1 MAKKRKYPLWLKII
15 IGMLLGIVWGLIA
28 SRTGLEK
35 FTTDW
40 IKPWGTIFIKL
51 LKLVAVPLIFV
62 SLVKGIT
69 SVTDISKL
77 GRIGLKTVALYVVT
91 TVIAIILGLLL
102 VNAIKPGNSFSQ
114 EKREQFQAQ
123 YQQSIKEKED
133 VAADLKKGSPLFFFE
148 EMVPDNIIKAAGD
161 NTKMLQIIFFS
172 LLFSI
177 AMIILEAKK
186 IEVVKDLF
194 DGLNEIILKIVDII
208 MMFAPIGVF
217 SLLSSLI
224 TDFSGDADLFI
235 ALGKYAAL
243 TFFGILA
250 LVFTLYPLI
259 LKIFTRIRVK
269 DFYRAMLPAQM
280 VAFSTS
286 SSAATLPVTLK
297 QCTEKLKI
305 SEGVAN
311 FVLPVGVTINMNGTS
326 FYQAV
331 SAVFIAQVFGLD
343 LTVGQQLTIILT
355 ATLASIGTP
364 GVPGGAI
371 IMLVIVLTTVG
382 IPAEGLALIMGI
394 ERPLD
399 MMRTVANITG
409 DAAVATIV
417 ASSEDEIGSD
427 DNQDQIRETSME

>member
-1 MAKKRKYPLWLKII
+1 MEKKRKFPLWLKII
-15 IGMLLGIVWGLIA
+15 IGMILGIIWGLFA
-28 SRTGLEK
+28 VRVGLEK

-77 GRIGLKTVALYVVT
+77 GRIGVKTVGLYVIT
-91 TVIAIILGLLL
+91 TVISIIIGLVV
-102 VNAIKPGNSFSQ
+102 VNAVKPGNSFS
-114 EKREQFQAQ
+114 EAKRAEFQAQ
-123 YQQSIKEKED
+123 YEQSIREKED
-133 VAADLKKGSPLFFFE
+133 VAAGLKKGSPLFFFE
-148 EMVPDNIIKAAGD
+148 EMVPDNIFKAAGD

-172 LLFSI
+172 LLFSV
-177 AMIILEAKK
+177 AMIMLEAAK
-186 IEVVKDLF
+186 IQVVKDMF

-208 MMFAPIGVF
+208 MMFAPVGVF
-217 SLLSSLI
+217 ALLSSLV
-224 TDFSGDADLFI
+224 TDFSGDADLFV
-235 ALGKYAAL
+235 ALGKYAGL

-250 LVFTLYPLI
+250 LVFTLYPLF
-259 LKIFTRIRVK
+259 LKLFSKVKIR

-297 QCTEKLKI
+297 QCTEQLKI
-305 SEGVAN
+305 SSGVAN

-343 LTVGQQLTIILT
+343 LTMGQQLTIILT

-409 DAAVATIV
+409 DATVATIV
-417 ASSEDEIGSD
+417 ASSENEIGTGKED
-427 DNQDQIRETSME
+427 LPAE